1 MTLNIIYLRGGIMV
15 KAKILSVIVLSGAIV
30 TNQPAK
36 AFWPVMDFGEV
47 PEIISNVSTSMS
59 ALSETKAQMTEMK
72 NAFQAMGQ
80 SIDNIAQFGQD
91 LRNTVSNIQD
101 VANSAVDG
109 LNENLGTDIEIP
121 EDVNNGFDATEGAL
135 GGELNDIIND
145 TQNIINQGEDYID
158 KGSSGIDDAQE
169 TAKKADEGMQKV
181 NAKNEAEKAK
191 REEEKKKKEQEEAEK
206 QETATEPVE
215 EEEEEEEIAE
225 NEAMLI
231 QQEEILGNIEAFE
244 EDSKQIIAQ
253 MNDVLDTA
261 ISTLNKSSQSTN
273 KILDRL
279 EKSIKTTEQLGDK
292 DKEDLVQ
299 KVASLR
305 IKCQN
310 MSDKTIA
317 LIENAKESYNIE
329 CQNKLID
336 GISNYK
342 KTIESYFRGDT
353 SKDEVLK
360 KGEELKVAFA
370 EIDTSIDKKTL
381 EQQRKATEDIK
392 NDLKAI
398 VAEINVKK
406 KIKN

>member
-1 MTLNIIYLRGGIMV
+1 MV
-15 KAKILSVIVLSGAIV
+15 KAKILSIIVLSGAIV

-72 NAFQAMGQ
+72 NALQAMGQ

-109 LNENLGTDIEIP
+109 LNENLGTDMEIP
-121 EDVNNGFDATEGAL
+121 EDVNKGLDATNDAL

-169 TAKKADEGMQKV
+169 AAKKADEGMQKV
-181 NAKNEAEKAK
+181 NAKNEEEKAK

-206 QETATEPVE
+206 QKQEQATEPVE

-244 EDSKQIIAQ
+244 EDSKQVIAQ

-279 EKSIKTTEQLGDK
+279 EKSIKTTEQLEDK

-310 MSDKTIA
+310 MSDRTIA

-342 KTIESYFRGDT
+342 KTIESYFRGDA

-360 KGEELKVAFA
+360 KGEELKIAFA

-406 KIKN
+406 R

>member
-1 MTLNIIYLRGGIMV
+1 MV
-15 KAKILSVIVLSGAIV
+15 KAKILGVIVLGSAIV

-59 ALSETKAQMTEMK
+59 ALSETKAQMVEMK
-72 NAFQAMGQ
+72 NALQAMGQ

-101 VANSAVDG
+101 VANDAIDG
-109 LNENLGTDIEIP
+109 LNENLGTDMEIP
-121 EDVNNGFDATEGAL
+121 EDVNKGLDATNDAL

-145 TQNIINQGEDYID
+145 TQNIINQGEDYMD
-158 KGSSGIDDAQE
+158 KGSSGIDTAQE
-169 TAKKADEGMQKV
+169 TAQKADEGMQKV

-206 QETATEPVE
+206 QKQEQATEPVE
-215 EEEEEEEIAE
+215 EEEEEEEVTE
-225 NEAMLI
+225 NEEMLM

-244 EDSKQIIAQ
+244 EDSKQVIAQ

-261 ISTLNKSSQSTN
+261 INTLNKSSQSTN
-273 KILDRL
+273 KILDKL
-279 EKSIKTTEQLGDK
+279 EKNIKVTEQLEE
-292 DKEDLVQ
+292 KEKEGLIQ
-299 KVASLR
+299 KVAGLR

-310 MSDKTIA
+310 MSDRTVA

-342 KTIESYFRGDT
+342 KTIESYFRGDAN
-353 SKDEVLK
+353 KNEVLK
-360 KGEELKVAFA
+360 KGEELKVAFS
-370 EIDTSIDKKTL
+370 EIDTSIDKRTL
-381 EQQRKATEDIK
+381 KEQQKASEDIK

-398 VAEINVKK
+398 VAEIEAKK
-406 KIKN
+406 TIKD